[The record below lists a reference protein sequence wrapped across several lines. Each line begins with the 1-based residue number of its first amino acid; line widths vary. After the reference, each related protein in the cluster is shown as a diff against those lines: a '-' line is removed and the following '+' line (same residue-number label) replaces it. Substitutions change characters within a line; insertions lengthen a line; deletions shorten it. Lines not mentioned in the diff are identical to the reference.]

1 MDGKVGI
8 ESKNCMN
15 RVLIVDDNLDIR
27 LLFKRRLETEGYEVI
42 EAENGLQAAETLQS
56 TEPCLVI
63 LDLMMPIMD
72 GWQFLEWKK
81 EQKKELAE
89 LPVIVISAVSNNV
102 KAPEGVAGFL
112 KKPVS
117 LSNMISTI
125 QNHC

>member
-1 MDGKVGI
+1 
-8 ESKNCMN
+8 
-15 RVLIVDDNLDIR
+15 DDNLDIR

-56 TEPCLVI
+56 TEQCLVI

-81 EQKKELAE
+81 EQKKEFAE